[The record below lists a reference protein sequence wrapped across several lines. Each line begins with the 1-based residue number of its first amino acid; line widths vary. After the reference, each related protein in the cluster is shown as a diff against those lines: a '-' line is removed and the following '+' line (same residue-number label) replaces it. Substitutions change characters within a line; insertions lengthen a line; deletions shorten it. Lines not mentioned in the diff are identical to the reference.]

1 MNPNKITDTT
11 VYKHCII
18 HPVPKQGGFDVFE
31 DSGRWFHVKTQ
42 KQAKW
47 WASVHSR
54 LQDEFGSNNP
64 KRLPHAIFDHTPRP
78 KGELK

>member
-1 MNPNKITDTT
+1 MNPNKITQPTL
-11 VYKHCII
+11 YKHCLIN
-18 HPVPKQGGFDVFE
+18 PVTKHGGFDVFE

-54 LQDEFGSNNP
+54 LQDEFNSHRP
-64 KRLPHAIFDHTPRP
+64 KAAPRAIVDHTPRP

>member
-1 MNPNKITDTT
+1 MTKPIQHPTT
-11 VYKHCII
+11 YKHCII
-18 HPVPKQGGFDVFE
+18 TPTPRRGGFDVFE

-54 LQDEFGSNNP
+54 IQSEFGSNTTKAVP
-64 KRLPHAIFDHTPRP
+64 TPVDDHTPRA
-78 KGELK
+78 KEKA

>member
-1 MNPNKITDTT
+1 MNPNKITQPTL
-11 VYKHCII
+11 YKHCII
-18 HPVPKQGGFDVFE
+18 RPVPKHGGFDVFE

-54 LQDEFGSNNP
+54 LQDEFGSNSI
-64 KRLPHAIFDHTPRP
+64 KRVPHAIVDHTPRP

>member
-1 MNPNKITDTT
+1 MTKPIQYPTT
-11 VYKHCII
+11 YKRCII
-18 HPVPKQGGFDVFE
+18 TPTPRRGGFDVFE

-54 LQDEFGSNNP
+54 LQSEFGSNYPQTVPTPIEN
-64 KRLPHAIFDHTPRP
+64 HTP
-78 KGELK
+78 KTKEKK

>member
-1 MNPNKITDTT
+1 MTKPIQHPTT
-11 VYKHCII
+11 YKHCII
-18 HPVPKQGGFDVFE
+18 TPTPRRGGFDVFE

-54 LQDEFGSNNP
+54 IQSEFGSNRERP
-64 KRLPHAIFDHTPRP
+64 VPTPVDDHTPKP
-78 KGELK
+78 KIKE

>member
-1 MNPNKITDTT
+1 VNPNKITQPTL
-11 VYKHCII
+11 YKHCVIS
-18 HPVPKQGGFDVFE
+18 PRGKQGFDVFE

-54 LQDEFGSNNP
+54 LQDEFGSHQP
-64 KRLPHAIFDHTPRP
+64 KAVPHAIVNHTPQP

>member
-1 MNPNKITDTT
+1 MNPNKITQPTL
-11 VYKHCII
+11 YKHCII
-18 HPVPKQGGFDVFE
+18 HPVPKHGGFDVFE

-54 LQDEFGSNNP
+54 LQSEFGSNYP
-64 KRLPHAIFDHTPRP
+64 QTVPIPVEDHTPKT
-78 KGELK
+78 KGKS